1 MTMSRKS
8 IKRDPGTRDIVLS
21 GGVIQYARDID
32 VVLQN
37 CDHAMRQQLGELR
50 YRQTK
55 GVEYFDNVFRGT
67 PNYQLFKF
75 QAITQLENVSGVVR
89 VTSFAY
95 TVQGGVLDYSA
106 EILTDYGTGTING
119 NV

>member
-1 MTMSRKS
+1 MQRSGFKV
-8 IKRDPGTRDIVLS
+8 DPITRDFVLS
-21 GGVIQYARDID
+21 GGSFVKVYNID

-55 GVEYFDNVFRGT
+55 GIEYFDNVFTGN

-75 QAITQLENVSGVVR
+75 QAITQLQNVGGVVR
-89 VTSFAY
+89 VNNFEY
-95 TVQGGVLDYSA
+95 TVTDGELIYSA
-106 EILTDYGTGTING
+106 DIVTEYGAGTING
-119 NV
+119 NL